1 MTRRGWAALLAV
13 ATTLLLCYGSLV
25 PFRWH
30 EDMTLAD
37 AWQRWDD
44 LRRSPESGAWRG
56 DFVVNVLVFLPF
68 GLSLAAAI
76 APHSTRAGLAALPAI
91 GIATF
96 GFGALLE
103 FSQLFIRGRTASMSD
118 VWALGFGGVVG
129 ALLWTTAGPAACD
142 RVTRILAAADSR
154 QRASFALAAYA
165 LLWVAV
171 GLLPLGFPEY
181 AYPLVRSVW
190 LFRAPESTFSL
201 WLTDWILSAVAV
213 APIGATL
220 GSADFIRR
228 NGWRVAAA
236 LSAAAVLLLALD
248 ALRQI
253 SPFDVGPE
261 PASRMA
267 GLIGGFWV
275 GRRWR
280 LQPIS
285 SAESRLLLVAWCVLI
300 VAAAWAPFDF
310 GISTTLAEERMRIV
324 YQRAPFARHY
334 WAPPLV
340 ALNIVMTVM
349 LLGAGLGVLLDRVMR
364 WRMAL
369 SVTLSTMLFAVLEWG
384 QIYLPGRRADP
395 SDVVIAAIG
404 AFIGVQL
411 ARAVSASRSPLP
423 GHS

>member
-1 MTRRGWAALLAV
+1 
-13 ATTLLLCYGSLV
+13 
-25 PFRWH
+25 
-30 EDMTLAD
+30 
-37 AWQRWDD
+37 
-44 LRRSPESGAWRG
+44 
-56 DFVVNVLVFLPF
+56 
-68 GLSLAAAI
+68 
-76 APHSTRAGLAALPAI
+76 
-91 GIATF
+91 
-96 GFGALLE
+96 
-103 FSQLFIRGRTASMSD
+103 MSD

-129 ALLWTTAGPAACD
+129 ALVWTAAGPSACD
-142 RVTRILAAADSR
+142 RATRVLAGADATR
-154 QRASFALAAYA
+154 RATLALAAYA
-165 LLWVAV
+165 LLWIAV
-171 GLLPLGFPEY
+171 GLLPLAFPKY

-190 LFRAPESTFSL
+190 LFRMPESTFSV
-201 WLTDWILSAVAV
+201 WLTDSILSAVAV
-213 APIGATL
+213 APIGAAL
-220 GSADFIRR
+220 GSAAFIRR

-236 LSAAAVLLLALD
+236 LPAAAALLIALD

-253 SPFDVGPE
+253 SPFDVGPD
-261 PASRMA
+261 PASRIA
-267 GLIGGFWV
+267 GLVGGFWV

-280 LQPIS
+280 RQPMT
-285 SAESRLLLVAWCVLI
+285 SAESRLLLLAWCVLV

-310 GISTTLAEERMRIV
+310 GISPTLAEERIRIV

-364 WRMAL
+364 WRMVL
-369 SVTLSTMLFAVLEWG
+369 SVTLATLLFAVLEWG
-384 QIYLPGRRADP
+384 QIHLPGRRADP